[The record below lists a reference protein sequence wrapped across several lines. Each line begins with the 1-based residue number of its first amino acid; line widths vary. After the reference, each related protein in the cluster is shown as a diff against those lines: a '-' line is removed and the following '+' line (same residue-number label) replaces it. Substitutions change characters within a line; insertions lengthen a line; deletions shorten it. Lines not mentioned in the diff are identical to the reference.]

1 MILAHAGGSGSFDA
15 ASADTA
21 QEQAMTDNMNN
32 PDNIAADP
40 QALTEPHVPTLLQPI
55 ANGLILM
62 FLSALSAAAV
72 FMFHPD
78 VLRDGDTGWHLAAG
92 RYIFEHLTIPGAD
105 PFSYTFHGRPW
116 VAHEWLAEVFM
127 HGIFAAM
134 GWPGLMLVFGLCF
147 GLVIAII
154 SLHAQRW
161 LTPVTATSVAA
172 LCFFGLLP
180 ALLARPHVLAW
191 AFLACWVVAML
202 RARER
207 NTAPNLWWAL
217 MMLLWA
223 NLHGSY
229 AIGLFLSAVF
239 ALDAL
244 VSNPRSNW
252 IGIVKQWALFG
263 LACLL
268 AAIATPSGVE
278 GLIFPLT
285 VSTMKTLSMIA
296 EWRSTSFASI
306 SFFSFALYL
315 GLFFCLWRKVRIPVV
330 RLLLIIFLLHMA
342 LTHVRHQAVF
352 LIVSSLI
359 LIEPLGHAYRREG
372 ALPRPDILATVAR
385 DWHRY
390 RWLLGALALALTGLT
405 FARLL
410 TPMQRPDSV
419 GSPAT
424 AISKL
429 PPALRTQP
437 VFNEYSIGGALIYA
451 GIPVFIDGR
460 ADMYGDKFMQE
471 YFDIT
476 TADDLG
482 KWRVADKKWH
492 FRWTILPPDHKLSK
506 WLDREPDWRRFYA
519 DKWAVIHIR
528 QAPIKVSAKADQ
540 IRTRLR

>member
-1 MILAHAGGSGSFDA
+1 MDHLMPVSIQHAP
-15 ASADTA
+15 
-21 QEQAMTDNMNN
+21 EQAMA
-32 PDNIAADP
+32 DNIVAQP
-40 QALTEPHVPTLLQPI
+40 QPKTLSST
-55 ANGLILM
+55 NGLILT
-62 FLSALSAAAV
+62 FLSALIAATV
-72 FMFHPD
+72 FMFHPN
-78 VLRDGDTGWHLAAG
+78 VLQDGDTGWHLAAG
-92 RYIFEHLTIPGAD
+92 RYIIEHLQIPSTD

-116 VAHEWLAEVFM
+116 VAHEWLAEVVM
-127 HGIFAAM
+127 HGIFATL
-134 GWPGLMLVFGLCF
+134 GWPGLMLVFGLFF

-154 SLHAQRW
+154 SLYAQRW
-161 LTPVTATSVAA
+161 LTPVTATSIAA

-180 ALLARPHVLAW
+180 ATLVRPHVLVW
-191 AFLACWVVAML
+191 VFLACWVVAML

-207 NTAPNLWWAL
+207 NTAPSLWLAM
-217 MMLLWA
+217 MMLAWA

-244 VSNPRSNW
+244 VSTPRPSPRSAY
-252 IGIVKQWALFG
+252 IEIIKQWALFG
-263 LACLL
+263 LVCLL

-278 GLIFPLT
+278 GLMFPLT
-285 VSTMKTLSMIA
+285 VSTMKTLSMIS
-296 EWRSTSFASI
+296 EWHSTNFTSI
-306 SFFSFALYL
+306 SYFSFALYL
-315 GLFFCLWRKVRIPVV
+315 GLFACLFRNVRIPVV

-352 LIVSSLI
+352 LIVTSLI
-359 LIEPLGHAYRREG
+359 LIEPLGRAYLREG
-372 ALPRPDILATVAR
+372 ELPRPDILSTVAR
-385 DWHRY
+385 HWHHY
-390 RWLLGALALALTGLT
+390 RWLLAALALAPTGLI

-410 TPMQRPDSV
+410 TPMQRPDSD
-419 GSPAT
+419 GSPSK

-429 PPALRTQP
+429 PAALRTQP
-437 VFNEYSIGGALIYA
+437 GFNEYGKGGALIYA

-476 TADDLG
+476 SADDLR

-492 FRWTILPPDHKLSK
+492 FRWSLLPPEHKLTK
-506 WLDREPDWRRFYA
+506 YMDREPGWKRFYA

-528 QAPIKVSAKADQ
+528 QEPIKASAKADQ